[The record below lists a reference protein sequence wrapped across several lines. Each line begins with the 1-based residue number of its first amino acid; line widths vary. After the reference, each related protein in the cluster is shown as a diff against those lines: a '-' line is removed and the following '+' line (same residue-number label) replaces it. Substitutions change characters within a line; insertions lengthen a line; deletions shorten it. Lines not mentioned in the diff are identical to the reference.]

1 MKRTKIRGGAV
12 GASPNYF
19 TAFAE
24 SAQKAGGFMAAA
36 SQGKQ
41 GNSLQAE
48 RADLKKIFDFYLTNL
63 QKYGLSIV

>member
-1 MKRTKIRGGAV
+1 
-12 GASPNYF
+12 
-19 TAFAE
+19 
-24 SAQKAGGFMAAA
+24 MAAA